1 MEKSSK
7 SYVRFTPKA
16 WDMDSNTHGPT
27 HWGNRTILI
36 EVVLR
41 AKSIAFKIISGHAPS
56 EWIEPLWRQ
65 SSQLPFKKTKK
76 QSKRAAIWVCL
87 YSSGFNIGIPEDDLE
102 SLDDVTNKI
111 FERIKKELRSD
122 NVQKVIQI
130 IADEIPKL
138 DNYFES

>member
-1 MEKSSK
+1 M
-7 SYVRFTPKA
+7 
-16 WDMDSNTHGPT
+16 
-27 HWGNRTILI
+27 
-36 EVVLR
+36 
-41 AKSIAFKIISGHAPS
+41 
-56 EWIEPLWRQ
+56 
-65 SSQLPFKKTKK
+65 
-76 QSKRAAIWVCL
+76 CL
-87 YSSGFNIGIPEDDLE
+87 YSSGFSIGIPEDDLE